1 MIDDDCRDAFCCTG
15 PKHPQSSP
23 AQHHLQ
29 QGCSDS
35 TSTGLCYIHIQS
47 LLDWKWVLTA
57 NADPRESFQLFNTTF
72 PFLLKYWFVAKPN
85 HIGTT
90 PREAT
95 LEDEHAVWGLAI
107 HTQNSPHH
115 HLTLH
120 SCQVKL
126 QRHVTL
132 YWDMHTILLLD
143 EYKIVHASCQ
153 FTFPQHKCYISNS
166 PKYVRAGLR
175 HRFRRFIYLF

>member
-1 MIDDDCRDAFCCTG
+1 MIGDDCRDAFCCTG
-15 PKHPQSSP
+15 PKHPQCSP
-23 AQHHLQ
+23 AQHHL
-29 QGCSDS
+29 
-35 TSTGLCYIHIQS
+35 TARMLRFHIYW
-47 LLDWKWVLTA
+47 LMLHTHTILDWKWVLTA
-57 NADPRESFQLFNTTF
+57 NADPRELFQLFNTTF

-107 HTQNSPHH
+107 HTQNSPDH

-132 YWDMHTILLLD
+132 HWDTHTILLLD
-143 EYKIVHASCQ
+143 KYKIAHASCQ
-153 FTFPQHKCYISNS
+153 FTFPQHKCHISNS
-166 PKYVRAGLR
+166 PKYVRAGLH